1 MTELTS
7 DVGTRSG
14 EDVHPE
20 HLRPGDIVGRADH
33 PDERVVV
40 SGISVPV
47 MMPTGRGPEHVLRY
61 LVCVAYG
68 DGIGYVIGVFA
79 DETVVRYPR
88 GTRVNPGPHGELA
101 DPA

>member
-20 HLRPGDIVGRADH
+20 DLRPGDIVGRADH

-47 MMPTGRGPEHVLRY
+47 MMPTGRVPEHVLRY